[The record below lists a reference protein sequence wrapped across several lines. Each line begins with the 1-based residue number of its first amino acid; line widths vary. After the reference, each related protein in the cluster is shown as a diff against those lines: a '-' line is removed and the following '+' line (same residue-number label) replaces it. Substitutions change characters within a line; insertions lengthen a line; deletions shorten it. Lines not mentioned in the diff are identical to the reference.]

1 MVSIEEDTMEEENRS
16 RGSRAKKRQEWS
28 GHIRAW
34 RESGWSQAQYC
45 RQHGL
50 SPGLFSYWKRGIEE
64 PSPCDV
70 ELVPVGMHPI
80 QFYSSGEAA
89 NSALVLLVGQYRV
102 EVGERFDPGTL
113 ARLVSI
119 LERI

>member
-1 MVSIEEDTMEEENRS
+1 M
-16 RGSRAKKRQEWS
+16 RQEWS

-70 ELVPVGMHPI
+70 ELVPVGLHPI

-89 NSALVLLVGQYRV
+89 NAALVLRVGQ
-102 EVGERFDPGTL
+102 
-113 ARLVSI
+113 
-119 LERI
+119 